1 MTRDANDAV
10 PPYASPPIRIS
21 SVRVVPTPGGQE
33 RGCIATASMLINDV
47 FRVRSMRVI
56 RRRDGQGLMLAFPN
70 VEVRRACGAC
80 ATACGMTD
88 RHCRMCGSPLDRI
101 ATEKDVHLDV
111 AYPTTAACRLLI
123 ESAVFGA
130 PEMAAITRR
139 MEQESERSREG

>member
-1 MTRDANDAV
+1 MSRDASFAV
-10 PPYASPPIRIS
+10 PPNDPVSLRIS
-21 SVRVVPTPGGQE
+21 SVRVVPTPAGTD

-47 FRVRSMRVI
+47 FRVRSMRII

-88 RHCRMCGSPLDRI
+88 RNCRMCGAPLERI
-101 ATEKDVHLDV
+101 GTDKDVHLDV

-130 PEMAAITRR
+130 PEMAAIMRR
-139 MEQESERSREG
+139 MEQESERSDER